1 MTCDDFSFR
10 DFFCWDDLGLPLK
23 NMGLIKELRTFE
35 KSIQERLVE
44 LEKEPVFN
52 KELIIG
58 EKAILEATGKEI
70 RRLDRVAFYAQLGE

>member
-1 MTCDDFSFR
+1 
-10 DFFCWDDLGLPLK
+10 
-23 NMGLIKELRTFE
+23 MGLIKELRTFE
-35 KSIQERLVE
+35 KSIEERLVE

-58 EKAILEATGKEI
+58 EKAILEATEKEI